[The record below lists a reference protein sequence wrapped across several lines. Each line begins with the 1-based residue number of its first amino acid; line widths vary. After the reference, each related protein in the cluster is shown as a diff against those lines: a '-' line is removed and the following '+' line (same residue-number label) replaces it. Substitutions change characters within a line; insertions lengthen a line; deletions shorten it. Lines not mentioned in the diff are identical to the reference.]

1 MKTLLVR
8 LSKSISVIAFPGV
21 MLLLPTYSL
30 AVQVGYAVLLLLVT
44 HRSVQEWRSP
54 ETSRTDRVIAALA
67 ISGVMLSGLLF
78 MLMAASMLHQVI
90 HRPSAPAARLA

>member
-8 LSKSISVIAFPGV
+8 VSKSISLIAIPGV
-21 MLLLPTYSL
+21 MLLLPTYPL
-30 AVQVGYAVLLLLVT
+30 AVQLGYAVLLLLVT
-44 HRSVQEWRSP
+44 HRSLQEWRSP